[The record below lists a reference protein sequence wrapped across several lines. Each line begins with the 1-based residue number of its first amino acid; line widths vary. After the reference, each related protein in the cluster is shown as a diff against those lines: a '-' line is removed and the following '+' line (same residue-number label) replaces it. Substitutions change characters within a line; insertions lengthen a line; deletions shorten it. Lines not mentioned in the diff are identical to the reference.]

1 MSNAHLD
8 AVILKALALKHVGV
22 AKQHTLHLLLRLAS
36 KCLGDRLVDA
46 VGLIDGEPL
55 GPGVTVGLHGDLDH
69 RLGGHGSR
77 HTLDIAIRFGSDG
90 LKWVLRSRVGLG
102 EGSLDLGS
110 RGRIRESHRELVGGA
125 GGHKG
130 AELVDFAHIVVT
142 FTNALDAD
150 LGILLDLM
158 M

>member
-1 MSNAHLD
+1 VSNATHLD

-22 AKQHTLHLLLRLAS
+22 AKQYALHLLLRFAS

-46 VGLIDGEPL
+46 LGLIDGEPL

-77 HTLDIAIRFGSDG
+77 HTLDIAVEFGGDG
-90 LKWVLRSRVGLG
+90 LKWVLRSRGGLG
-102 EGSLDLGS
+102 EGCLDRES
-110 RGRIRESHRELVGGA
+110 RGRIREGHCELVGGA

-130 AELVDFAHIVVT
+130 AELVDVAHIVVT
-142 FTNALDAD
+142 FGHDSTKRS
-150 LGILLDLM
+150 GRRP
-158 M
+158 